1 MNTDLNGS
9 DSIAPQHFGL
19 PSDYRQRARP
29 EYFDDVDD
37 GVTWQPDVYPYAAD
51 LARQQG
57 RNSIIDIGCGR
68 AAKLAALA
76 EVEPTWNFTGVDFG
90 PNIQWCSANHTFGRW
105 IEADL
110 ETQQELAIPADQ
122 LARSVI
128 VCCDVLEHLVR
139 PDNALAL
146 MAAMARAGGCQIVL
160 STPAREH
167 RAGAGYIG
175 EPRNPAHIREWTSR
189 EFATFLAMQSFE
201 ILDHQLT
208 RSDDGG
214 GGLTTQLVTVIP
226 SGW

>member
-1 MNTDLNGS
+1 MDTNLDNG
-9 DSIAPQHFGL
+9 DPIAPQHFGL
-19 PSDYRQRARP
+19 PAGYRQRSRP

-51 LARQQG
+51 LARKQG
-57 RNSIIDIGCGR
+57 RDSIIDVGCGR

-76 EVEPTWNFTGVDFG
+76 AAEPTWNFTGVDFG
-90 PNIQWCSANHTFGRW
+90 PNIHWCSANHPFGRW

-110 ETQQELAIPADQ
+110 ETRSELAIPSDEF
-122 LARSVI
+122 ARSVI

-146 MAAMARAGGCQIVL
+146 MSAMARAGSCHIVL

-167 RAGAGYIG
+167 RAGADYIG

-189 EFATFLAMQSFE
+189 EFAAFLAAQSLE

-208 RSDDGG
+208 RSDDAG

-226 SGW
+226 SGR